1 MPTEIPPVTI
11 DIIGIIIGV
20 ISIIITV
27 IIGILQI
34 TSARNKILET
44 IKFVWSKITNVWS
57 KITNIPA
64 WFKRQLRKRRARAE
78 YMDLFR
84 DTDQCLLQVFDC
96 LEVAHKLFENFC
108 VTEEDK
114 ALLKEF
120 SEKTDYLLGYRDAL
134 KWKRQAL
141 MIGDWEGLNGKKRL

>member
-1 MPTEIPPVTI
+1 MPTEII
-11 DIIGIIIGV
+11 MIAIG
-20 ISIIITV
+20 IITV

-34 TSARNKILET
+34 TPARNRILET
-44 IKFVWSKITNVWS
+44 IKFVWIKITNV
-57 KITNIPA
+57 PA

-84 DTDQCLLQVFDC
+84 DTDQCLLQAFDC

-114 ALLKEF
+114 ALLEEF
-120 SEKTDYLLGYRDAL
+120 SQMIGSLFMQRETFKR
-134 KWKRQAL
+134 KRQAL
-141 MIGDWEGLNGKKRL
+141 MLGDWEGFGGQKRL